1 MEMMLIYI
9 YESTLPK
16 DLSFESLAELLG
28 AADKY
33 QIQSLVDLCVGKMRQ
48 ILNADNAVQA
58 AILGDT
64 YRNKELKEAAIE
76 AIAYSGTPFSS
87 MTGCNQLRDHYP
99 ELLWEIIACLQRD
112 LPQASK
118 RREF

>member
-1 MEMMLIYI
+1 MVLIYI

-33 QIQSLVDLCVGKMRQ
+33 QIQSLVDSCVGKMRQ

-58 AILGDT
+58 AILGDK
-64 YRNKELKEAAIE
+64 YRCKELKEAAIE
-76 AIAYSGTPFSS
+76 AIANSRTSLATMPGRE
-87 MTGCNQLRDHYP
+87 QLREYHP
-99 ELLWEIIACLQRD
+99 ELLWEIVTCLHGDRR
-112 LPQASK
+112 QASK
-118 RREF
+118 LREF